1 MNTVRKLRYVLFAL
15 CCLLGQTF
23 TALAQDRQIK
33 GRVISEQDGTP
44 LAFVTV
50 LVKGTQQGASTT
62 EEGRYEIKVAAGQT
76 LVFSFMG
83 FNTKEVLVDAQT
95 EINISL
101 SPKVNSLNDVVV
113 VGYGS
118 QSRATLTTSISKL
131 DTAVLKNRPYAN
143 VASALQGS
151 VSGVRVQTT
160 SGQPG
165 AAPRVIVRGGT
176 SINNPNGAAPLYI
189 VDGVIRADLNDVSAD
204 NIASMQVLKDAAAT
218 SIYGAR
224 GANGVVILTTKS
236 GAMGKAD
243 ISYRYNIGFSDFNR
257 RFNFASAQDFIYF
270 NRLGIAATGQVN
282 PTQLSR
288 LTMATGSGTGND
300 LTNRTGF
307 TVMFLTPENEHKL
320 QEGWKSMPDP
330 LDPSKT
336 IIYQETDW
344 QDVLFRT
351 GITQQHYLSYSA
363 GTEKV
368 RMFGGVGFLNDEG
381 VALGTGYKRF
391 NADLSADAKIRDNIK
406 VFSRVNFSNAQDNQV
421 YNINNIFER
430 SIGLPSTAK
439 LYYEDGTLAPGQ
451 NRSMGNPLYHLD
463 KYKTKNNLNRLSLS
477 VGGEWAII
485 PELKFEPSASLY
497 MVQGI
502 NNAFQMAYY
511 NTPTQFVDT
520 RDASASHSLYLQKQF
535 DGVLTYTKSFSAHN
549 FQAKGGISY
558 YDRINYGLSAAGRG
572 ASTDL
577 IPTLNASAEPV
588 SVSSNTS
595 KQVIAGYFGR
605 ITYDYNGKYL
615 FEVNGR
621 YDGAS
626 NLGANY
632 KWGLFPGFSA
642 GWNVHK
648 EQFWSES
655 LNRYLSTLKLRA
667 SYGVNGNISGLSD
680 FHAQGQYSV
689 GSRYNGLA
697 AIQNERL
704 ANQDLQWERSA
715 TLDFGVDIGLFNNR
729 VSLVMDYYRRVTDNL
744 LTNLDLPHYTGFAS
758 ILTNL
763 GSLENKGFE
772 MELSADL
779 LRPEN
784 DLKVK
789 VGVISSFVKNKI
801 LKLPANGNEFNRVGG
816 IYIYDPVRG
825 DYVWAGGLQEGQPL
839 GDQYAYKQLSVYATD
854 AEALKGPID
863 MVIPLAN
870 KTKYGGDV
878 NWQDMDRNDTI
889 DTRDRAYVGN
899 IYPKWTGGF
908 NTTVS
913 YKNFSFTARTDFA
926 IGHTI
931 YNYTRAQYIGQF
943 QGDINI
949 VDEVKSSW
957 QQQGDVTN
965 IPRYYWADQT
975 VRSNI
980 FRGNSQYYE
989 KGDYLALRELTF
1001 SYTLPASLAGRIGMS
1016 NARFYATGSNLH
1028 YFTAYK
1034 GLLPEEGGEE
1044 RGRYPVP
1051 RSFILGVN
1059 VNF

>member
-1 MNTVRKLRYVLFAL
+1 MLAL
-15 CCLLGQTF
+15 LYLPGLSF
-23 TALAQDRQIK
+23 TAGAQERLVK
-33 GRVISEQDGTP
+33 GRVTSGQDNAP
-44 LAFVTV
+44 LSFVTV
-50 LVKGTQQGASTT
+50 QVKGTQQGASTD
-62 EEGRYEIKVAAGQT
+62 EQGRYQLRASTGQT
-76 LVFSFMG
+76 LIFSFMG
-83 FNTKEVLVDAQT
+83 FDSKEIVLAEQV
-95 EINISL
+95 EVNVSL
-101 SPKVNSLNDVVV
+101 EPKVNNLNDVVV

-131 DTAVLKNRPYAN
+131 DTAVLKNKPYAN
-143 VASALQGS
+143 VATALQGA

-160 SGQPG
+160 TGQPG

-176 SINNPNGAAPLYI
+176 SINNPNGASPLYI
-189 VDGVIRADLNDVSAD
+189 VDGVIRADLNDISAD

-224 GANGVVILTTKS
+224 GANGVVILTTKT

-257 RFNFASAQDFIYF
+257 RFDFASAQDFIYF

-288 LTMATGSGTGND
+288 LTMATGSGTGNN

-307 TVMFLTPENEHKL
+307 TVMYLTPDNEHKL
-320 QEGWKSMPDP
+320 QQGWKSMPDP

-351 GITQQHYLSYSA
+351 GITQQHYLSYAA

-368 RMFGGVGFLNDEG
+368 RLFGGVGYLTDQG
-381 VALGTGYKRF
+381 VAIGTGYKRF
-391 NADLSADAKIRDNIK
+391 NADLNADANIRDNVK
-406 VFSRVNFSNAQDNQV
+406 VFSRVNFSNSQDNEV

-439 LYYEDGTLAPGQ
+439 MYYEDGTLAPGQ
-451 NRSMGNPLYHLD
+451 NRSLGNPLYHLD
-463 KYKTKNNLNRLSLS
+463 KYKTGNNLNRLSLS

-502 NNAFQMAYY
+502 TNAFQLAYY

-520 RDASASHSLYLQKQF
+520 RDASAGHTLYLQKQF
-535 DGVLTYTKSFSAHN
+535 DGVLTYSKSFSAHN

-558 YDRINYGLSAAGRG
+558 FNRVNYGLSASGRG

-577 IPTLNASAEPV
+577 IPTLNAAAEPV

-595 KQVIAGYFGR
+595 RQIIAGYFGR
-605 ITYDYNGKYL
+605 LTYDYSGKYL
-615 FEVNGR
+615 LEVNAR

-626 NLGANY
+626 NLGNNY
-632 KWGLFPGFSA
+632 KWGLFPGISA

-648 EQFWSES
+648 EQFWTAG
-655 LNRYLSTLKLRA
+655 RTLSTLKLRA

-689 GSRYNGLA
+689 GARYNGLA
-697 AIQNERL
+697 AIQNQRL

-715 TLDFGVDIGLFNNR
+715 TFDVGLDAGLFNNR
-729 VSLVMDYYRRVTDNL
+729 ISIVADYYRRVTDNL

-772 MELSADL
+772 IEVNADL
-779 LRPEN
+779 LRPESE
-784 DLKVK
+784 VK
-789 VGVISSFVKNKI
+789 VNVGLVSSFVKNKI
-801 LKLPANGNEFNRVGG
+801 LKLPPNGNEFNRVGG
-816 IYIYDPVRG
+816 IYIYDPKRNS
-825 DYVWAGGLQEGQPL
+825 YVWAGGLQEGQPI
-839 GDQYAYKQLSVYATD
+839 GDVFAYKQLSIYATD
-854 AEALKGPID
+854 AEAKAGPVD
-863 MVIPLAN
+863 MVVPLAN

-878 NWQDMDRNDTI
+878 NWMDIDRNDTI

-908 NTTVS
+908 NTTVT
-913 YKNFSFTARTDFA
+913 YRNFTLTARTDFA

-931 YNYTRAQYIGQF
+931 YNYTRAQFIGQF

-949 VDEVKSSW
+949 LSDVKNSW
-957 QQQGDVTN
+957 QKQGDVTD

-980 FRGNSQYYE
+980 FRGNSRYYE
-989 KGDYLALRELTF
+989 KGDYLALREVTL
-1001 SYTLPASLAGRIGMS
+1001 SYKLPASLISRVGMT
-1016 NARFYATGSNLH
+1016 NARVYATGSNLH